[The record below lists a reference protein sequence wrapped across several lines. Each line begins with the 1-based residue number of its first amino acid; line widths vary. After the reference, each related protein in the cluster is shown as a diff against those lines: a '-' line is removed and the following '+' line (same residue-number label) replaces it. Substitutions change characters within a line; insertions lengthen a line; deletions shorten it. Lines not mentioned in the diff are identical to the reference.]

1 MKTEDIQNKIYNILL
16 DKFSRIYN
24 KKYEEKLTPE
34 TQLQADM
41 GFDSLDICEIGL
53 EVEKEF
59 NITIPDTDN
68 EQVIMRDVK
77 SMIAY
82 INQKI
87 GLKTPD
93 TTKPKTMPVQPAPT
107 LQTPQS
113 YEYYYNGVRQILEKT
128 FNMQIRD
135 AFRPAAVHDFI
146 DYMAK
151 NHESL
156 NLAETIAKF
165 NKTNQK

>member
-1 MKTEDIQNKIYNILL
+1 MKTEDIQNKVYNILL

-24 KKYEEKLTPE
+24 EKYKEKLTPE
-34 TQLQADM
+34 TRLQADM
-41 GFDSLDICEIGL
+41 GFDSLDIVEIGL

-146 DYMAK
+146 DYMAEH
-151 NHESL
+151 HEEF
-156 NLAETIAKF
+156 NLAKTIAEFK
-165 NKTNQK
+165 KANQK